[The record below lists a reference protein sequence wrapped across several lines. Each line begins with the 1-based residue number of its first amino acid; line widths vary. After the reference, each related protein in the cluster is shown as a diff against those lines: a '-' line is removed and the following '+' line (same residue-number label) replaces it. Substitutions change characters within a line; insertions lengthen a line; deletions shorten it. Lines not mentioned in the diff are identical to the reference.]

1 MKPIKC
7 DIYIILSFASNFY
20 SDYRDSSHF
29 ISSNWIISSK
39 KRRLWRG
46 SRGKR
51 WCSILSRA
59 VVVRMDEP
67 MRSLGWRRVLG
78 WCRRSSYIY
87 IYTCKNIS
95 HWSGKSIC
103 EVGYFLNLFDLH
115 LTHSIWRWV
124 ICNLGKESAG
134 LKAYNGTLTVPNI
147 WHPQKATRATKKK
160 PLTFQYTGYLIIKDP
175 NNGLLKYPHNWVVYG
190 SIISMYPKNN
200 QGPFFSVHTMGFTQ
214 STYPQNP

>member
-29 ISSNWIISSK
+29 ISSNWIILSK

-67 MRSLGWRRVLG
+67 MRSVGWRRVLG
-78 WCRRSSYIY
+78 WCKRSSYIY
-87 IYTCKNIS
+87 THVIIYLI
-95 HWSGKSIC
+95 
-103 EVGYFLNLFDLH
+103 EVASRFAKLDTVWPLFDSFNLKMSKSAIWEGKCRPESLQRNTHSSKH
-115 LTHSIWRWV
+115 LTSSKGHTSH
-124 ICNLGKESAG
+124 EE
-134 LKAYNGTLTVPNI
+134 
-147 WHPQKATRATKKK
+147 K
-160 PLTFQYTGYLIIKDP
+160 PLTFQYTGYLIIRDP
-175 NNGLLKYPHNWVVYG
+175 NNGLLKYPPNWVVYG
-190 SIISMYPKNN
+190 SIILYVPEK
-200 QGPFFSVHTMGFTQ
+200 QPGALFFSA